1 MSKVTQKQAAF
12 YTLYDEFRRAKAL
25 PTAEER
31 TAAFRFVPTFEFVG
45 EIHIPELGVWV
56 LRSYKCPTRL
66 TDIYQENPR
75 LLDRKLI
82 TGKSGAK
89 YYGYRF
95 TKDVSRDS
103 IDDPILRD
111 FYDKIKARS

>member
-1 MSKVTQKQAAF
+1 MKKVTQKQAAF
-12 YTLYDEFRRAKAL
+12 YTLYDAYRRAKAL

-31 TAAFRFVPTFEFVG
+31 IEAFRFLPTFEFVG

-56 LRSYKCPTRL
+56 LRSYKCPTRF
-66 TDIYQENPR
+66 TDLYQENPR

-95 TKDVSRDS
+95 SKDVNEDC
-103 IDDPILRD
+103 IEDKVIKD
-111 FYDKIKARS
+111 FYRLIKSRS

>member
-25 PTAEER
+25 PTPEER
-31 TAAFRFVPTFEFVG
+31 MDAFRFVPTFEFVG
-45 EIHIPELGVWV
+45 EIHIPELGIWV

-66 TDIYQENPR
+66 TDIFQENPR
-75 LLDRKLI
+75 LLDRHLI

-95 TKDVSRDS
+95 KKDVTPEC
-103 IDDPILRD
+103 IEDPILRE
-111 FYDKIKARS
+111 FYGKIKKA